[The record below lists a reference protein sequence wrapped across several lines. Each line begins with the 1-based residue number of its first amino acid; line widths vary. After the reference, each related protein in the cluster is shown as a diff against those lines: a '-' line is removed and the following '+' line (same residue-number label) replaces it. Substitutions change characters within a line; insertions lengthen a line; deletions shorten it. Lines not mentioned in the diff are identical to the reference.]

1 MFAERNNW
9 KGRRKGRREGEKLWT
24 WSTFSAV
31 KSANVENSLF
41 SIKIGILRSS
51 FGIPA
56 SEESHDNVIKNISE
70 QTFDR
75 FHVKMN
81 GISYLGKISISTH
94 GTRRLTLS
102 VKFALIIRAKC
113 RGSNGIETS
122 FDDILPGWWGWS
134 QICAERWNYRK

>member
-1 MFAERNNW
+1 M
-9 KGRRKGRREGEKLWT
+9 
-24 WSTFSAV
+24 
-31 KSANVENSLF
+31 ENSLF

-113 RGSNGIETS
+113 RGLDAIETS
-122 FDDILPGWWGWS
+122 SDDILPVGGVDRKFAPKGGTTAS
-134 QICAERWNYRK
+134 ERVGPFGSRKINFGCDTRCVA